1 MSIIFN
7 NLQNIKRNIADAC
20 EKVDRNPNEIK
31 IVAVSK
37 TVDIEKIKEVINYDI
52 DTFGENKVQEL
63 TRKYDEIN
71 STNNSIKWHMI
82 GHLQTN
88 KVKYIIDKVELIHS
102 LDRIKLAEEINKRA
116 LKVNRVIDVLV
127 QVNIGQENSKYGL
140 HPNDVDD
147 FINKIENYKNIRVKG
162 LMAMAPYSSDPE
174 EVRPFFSKMKNI
186 FDKIKEKNIYNV
198 EMKYLSMG
206 MTNDYKIAIE
216 EGANIVRIGT
226 GIFGSRNYKL

>member
-7 NLQNIKRNIADAC
+7 NLQNIKRNIVDAC

-186 FDKIKEKNIYNV
+186 FDKTKEKNIFNV